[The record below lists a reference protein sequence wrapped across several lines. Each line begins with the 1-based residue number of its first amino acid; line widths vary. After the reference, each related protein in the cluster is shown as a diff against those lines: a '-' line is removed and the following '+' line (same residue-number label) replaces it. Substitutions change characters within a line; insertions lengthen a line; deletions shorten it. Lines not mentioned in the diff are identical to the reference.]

1 MRGRAAGAP
10 SRAHGYPPAM
20 RPPLPTAGLAL
31 AVLAAFALASPPAAR
46 AADEEPYEPTGE
58 VQFRSRGAMWSGAS
72 FDGGRVV
79 GPLINVARR
88 DDGSWAGDLGGES
101 TDLTVTGARATGV
114 NVNIHFERKGKATEI
129 QGLLFGQRVRF
140 ELSDKRFR
148 GRLGEC
154 SFDLK
159 RRRPGVYVG
168 DVGCL
173 ADGVPRTARA
183 TLNLTGDAALDE
195 PPLPQVALALIA
207 ALPG

>member
-1 MRGRAAGAP
+1 
-10 SRAHGYPPAM
+10 M
-20 RPPLPTAGLAL
+20 RPLLLAL
-31 AVLAAFALASPPAAR
+31 ALASAATLPSAAR
-46 AADEEPYEPTGE
+46 GADQEPYEPTGE
-58 VQFRSRGAMWSGAS
+58 VQFRSRGAMWSGAT
-72 FDGGRVV
+72 FDGERVV

-101 TDLTVTGARATGV
+101 TDLTVTSERATGV
-114 NVNIHFERKGKATEI
+114 NVNIQFARKGKATEI
-129 QGLLFGQRVRF
+129 QGLLFGQRIRF
-140 ELSDKRFR
+140 ELTDKRFS

-159 RRRPGVYVG
+159 RRRPGLYVG

-173 ADGVPRTARA
+173 SEGVPRTARA
-183 TLNLTGDAALDE
+183 TLNLSGDAALED